1 MHRWGIAKRVHPKIT
16 GLIQGKKSGRH
27 LILPN
32 SIAFSWRCRHT
43 LRSVLAQEFRAVVWE
58 EREWSTEVGAT
69 LRTSPKTSLVCGNPT
84 WLEMPPYS
92 MMNPAKKT
100 SIYSGFSSQGGFPEG
115 LWRPFS
121 LDLGRFVELNR
132 DDSWNL
138 LDLFVECD
146 LLDYIQH
153 FFFFVI
159 PTDLRGG
166 YYLGTTDVK
175 TSPGSRLSQVN
186 GGVPS
191 LEGLVVVAGCR
202 HCGRFLMGTSTF

>member
-1 MHRWGIAKRVHPKIT
+1 
-16 GLIQGKKSGRH
+16 
-27 LILPN
+27 
-32 SIAFSWRCRHT
+32 
-43 LRSVLAQEFRAVVWE
+43 
-58 EREWSTEVGAT
+58 
-69 LRTSPKTSLVCGNPT
+69 LVCGNPT

-153 FFFFVI
+153 FFFCDTHRSPWWV
-159 PTDLRGG
+159 LSR
-166 YYLGTTDVK
+166 YYRCENVSWISVVSGQWW
-175 TSPGSRLSQVN
+175 GSQL
-186 GGVPS
+186 
-191 LEGLVVVAGCR
+191 
-202 HCGRFLMGTSTF
+202 GRFGGGGWMQTLWQVSNGNIHILMEVYRCL

>member
-1 MHRWGIAKRVHPKIT
+1 
-16 GLIQGKKSGRH
+16 
-27 LILPN
+27 
-32 SIAFSWRCRHT
+32 
-43 LRSVLAQEFRAVVWE
+43 
-58 EREWSTEVGAT
+58 
-69 LRTSPKTSLVCGNPT
+69 
-84 WLEMPPYS
+84 
-92 MMNPAKKT
+92 MNPAKKT

-153 FFFFVI
+153 FFFVI